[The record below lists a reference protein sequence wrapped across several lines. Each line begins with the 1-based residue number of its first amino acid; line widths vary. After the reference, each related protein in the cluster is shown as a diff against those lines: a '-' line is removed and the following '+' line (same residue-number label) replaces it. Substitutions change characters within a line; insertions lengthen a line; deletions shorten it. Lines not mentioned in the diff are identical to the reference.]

1 MAHKHKIT
9 YALRHFYVN
18 MQTFTYAFQ
27 NITYIHATVIYNTRK
42 FVLLIAAIAT
52 LFTPQA
58 TSGQDNAER
67 LPNIIFILVDDMRW
81 DELALTGHPF
91 AKTPNLDRLGREG
104 VTFHNAF
111 VCTPL
116 CSPSRASFL
125 TGQYPHTHWII
136 NNDRNGLSVISHK
149 LVTFPQVLRKAG
161 YETAFI
167 GKWHMGDDDTR
178 RPGFDHW
185 ISFRGQGLFIDPVV
199 NVNGQRRQYTG
210 YMTDLLNR
218 WAEEFVDRKHDR
230 PFLLY
235 LSHKAVHKP
244 YIPAERHMNL
254 YSVQRYVPPKSA
266 DDDLKG
272 KPSLTR
278 EFAPVDIKRIPGAT
292 VEPAEPRYGRGDS
305 REGVF
310 LDHLRCLSSVDEG
323 VGMLLD
329 ALERTG
335 QLDNTV
341 IIFASDNG
349 VLLGEHGLFMNKRVP
364 YEESLRIPLLL
375 RYPKLI
381 RPCSE
386 REQLV
391 LNIDIAPTLYEL
403 AGVTPPIKMHGKSL
417 VPVLL
422 NPEAEHR
429 TDFLAEYF
437 FEKVAPRHAE
447 WQAVRSDR
455 WKYIHYVDLEGMD
468 ELYDLKDDPY
478 ELNNLISFP
487 DHATTVR
494 TMKER
499 LTQLLSASD
508 AD

>member
-1 MAHKHKIT
+1 
-9 YALRHFYVN
+9 
-18 MQTFTYAFQ
+18 
-27 NITYIHATVIYNTRK
+27 VINHTGK
-42 FVLLIAAIAT
+42 SILLIAAVAAVVT
-52 LFTPQA
+52 TQA
-58 TSGQDNAER
+58 AYCQDNSEG
-67 LPNIIFILVDDMRW
+67 LPNIIFVLVDDMRW
-81 DELALTGHPF
+81 DQLALTGHPF
-91 AKTPNLDRLGREG
+91 ARTPNLDRLGREG
-104 VTFHNAF
+104 VTFNNAF

-125 TGQYPHTHWII
+125 TGQYPHTHRII
-136 NNDRNGLSVISHK
+136 NNDRNGLSSISHK

-199 NVNGQRRQYTG
+199 NVNGQRGQYTG

-218 WAEEFVDRKHDR
+218 WAVEFVDGKHQK

-235 LSHKAVHKP
+235 LSHKAVHAP
-244 YIPAERHMNL
+244 FTPAERHKNL
-254 YSVQRYVPPKSA
+254 YSDKRYAPPKSA
-266 DDDLKG
+266 DDDLNG

-278 EFAPVDIKRIPGAT
+278 TFAPIDIKRIPGAT
-292 VEPAEPRYGRGDS
+292 PEPAEPRYGRGDS
-305 REGVF
+305 RQDLF

-323 VGMLLD
+323 VGMLFD
-329 ALERTG
+329 ALERSG
-335 QLDNTV
+335 QLDNTL

-364 YEESLRIPLLL
+364 YEESLRIPLLM

-381 RPCSE
+381 DPGSE

-403 AGVTPPIKMHGKSL
+403 AGIIAPIKIHGKSL
-417 VPVLL
+417 LPVLL

-429 TDFLAEYF
+429 TDLLAEYF
-437 FEKVAPRHAE
+437 FEKVTPRHAE

-455 WKYIHYVDLEGMD
+455 WKYIHYLDLEGMD
-468 ELYDLKDDPY
+468 ELYDLQGDPY
-478 ELNNLISFP
+478 EVNNLISSP
-487 DHATTVR
+487 DHQTTVR
-494 TMKER
+494 KMKKK
-499 LTQLLSASD
+499 LKQLLSASD
-508 AD
+508 VE